1 MTDTD
6 PQSFSKK
13 ITSAATR
20 LRQFWGKDVIAHK
33 APPSSDNETLADTNA
48 HEAWLVHNVNQLH
61 DIKVADVMMPRSDIV
76 AVDYKTSLEDLLKI
90 ITSNPYS
97 RLPVYR
103 DDMDE
108 IIGIIHIKDILD
120 SIVAKKEFDL
130 SALIRQTRIV
140 VPSMNILDLLLE
152 MRLTRIQMAVVID
165 EYGGVDG
172 LVTIE
177 DLLEQIV
184 GDIEDERDLESPRM
198 TPLMEGAWLA
208 DGRLPLENLQSEFD
222 DILSEEDIET
232 SDTLGG
238 LIVALAHRVPHRG
251 EVISHPGGMDFDIL
265 EADKRRV
272 LRVRI
277 RKVVPEAL

>member
-1 MTDTD
+1 MSD
-6 PQSFSKK
+6 PEPQPLYLK
-13 ITSAATR
+13 IKSTAAR
-20 LRQFWGKDVIAHK
+20 LRAALGKQETVNK
-33 APPSSDNETLADTNA
+33 TPPSSDNETLSDTNA

-61 DIKVADVMMPRSDIV
+61 DIKVMDVMVPRSDIV
-76 AVDYKTSLEDLLKI
+76 AVDYQTTLEELLKI
-90 ITSNPYS
+90 ITANPYS

-103 DDMDE
+103 DNLDE
-108 IIGIIHIKDILD
+108 VIGIIHIKDILD

-140 VPSMNILDLLLE
+140 VPSMNILDLLLD
-152 MRLTRIQMAVVID
+152 MRLTRIHMAVVID

-172 LVTIE
+172 VVTIE

-184 GDIEDERDLESPRM
+184 GNIEDERDLEAPRM

-208 DGRLPLENLQSEFD
+208 DGRLPLENLQDVFG
-222 DILSEEDIET
+222 DILSEEDVET

-277 RKVVPEAL
+277 RKVTDEAL